1 MRKLK
6 NTIYYSFLA
15 AVLASGLV
23 AGELPSWQF
32 PQGLAQWSQARRLA
46 AVAEADCLRLELQDR
61 DSGLG
66 ISGISLTASEI
77 GGFAV
82 EYRAEGFTETTG
94 GQLYYATSEAP
105 NFTQEHALYVTSLV
119 QDGQWHTLKIMADGV
134 WRSAGTVT
142 AMRLDLVDQFPG
154 KLWVRCIYAL
164 PPEKSRTELRGIPEQ
179 VPVELGSAESNWV
192 TMLYDPKATR
202 FASPMTAPANGGFE
216 FVGECYLRKEFEVK
230 KEVKYAL
237 LLTSCDDRIVEAYL
251 NGNKIVAQWSPNW
264 KISTQAWLEP
274 KLFRTGRNVLC
285 LKYRNGGGLG
295 GVMTDLQIVDAD
307 DGFQVITSEDARGF
321 FGAEPP
327 SDWMKAEAKCDWPR
341 VEIRPGAPNPPWR
354 FTPEYRS
361 IDPKLPQ
368 VNVVIR
374 ERGLSEWVVD
384 FHCEPKYTE
393 NELFYL
399 LLRDKNNMLFGYKSG
414 TAEELGAEMLE
425 NGAYRIR
432 FDIRDC
438 GLQYG
443 GCSSTKVRWQ
453 FGVYGRRAAGMAEFT
468 EALGERPIP
477 GSEGWLQMERKPNGP
492 RIMLNGK
499 PFYMV
504 SLCIEHL
511 EVPTGM
517 EGEDSPFNV
526 VCTRAGGFMGDRSLW
541 WVGPNQYDFSVI
553 DRQLSF
559 CAEKYPNAWLGL
571 YIWCHPGRWY
581 AEMYPERLA
590 VQDDG
595 NVVEPRLAAG
605 CPVAFSNENF
615 RRDAERAVRAL
626 VRHCEFYFGARML
639 FYNLQGGITYEWQGW
654 NSHTKFFGDYAEE
667 SQRDFQRYAESHGRT
682 VAGVPSRQERET
694 GLPGGL
700 LRDPVRD
707 ATSILYER
715 FYSES
720 IAECIDRLAKV
731 VREETHGNRLVGAY
745 YGYHQEFANLGY
757 CVNGGGH
764 NDLHR
769 LLKSPNLDFFLS
781 PIDYRHRSIGAPS
794 SDMKPYGAI
803 RAAGKLSISEDDTRT
818 NRIAATN
825 FDQTVNMDQTLAVLK
840 RNHGVALTRGMP
852 LNHLPLVGGTELDA
866 PEIRELFGHSV
877 RAGQMMVEDNVSPK
891 AEIAVVLDE
900 ESLAYMVPTL
910 QQIYVPD
917 STRYHY
923 DPATGKLVDGMRG
936 VQPLTGELLG
946 DQQIALSQC
955 GAPVDWLMLQEPQS
969 LAGYKLVVFAGTILD
984 SPQLREALDVV
995 RSNGAIAVFLYGVGF
1010 MTDSGVDA
1018 ERMSELIGMNLV
1030 ETGGG
1035 NLQLALSNGGEAG
1048 LDYPVRPRFAV
1059 VDEAAEPLGRYVADK
1074 AVAVARKGNAIFY
1087 GGAALDAQWLRE
1099 VARWAGVHI
1108 YTETDDN
1115 FFAGGNFLCIHADS
1129 GGNKTICLPR
1139 RTDAVEIYTG
1149 EVLGRDTD
1157 CLEFPM
1163 KAFETKVIF
1172 LGEAEKIRARLGFK

>member
-1 MRKLK
+1 MRKLE
-6 NTIYYSFLA
+6 NAIYFSFLA
-15 AVLASGLV
+15 AIWALGLA
-23 AGELPSWQF
+23 AGELPSWEF
-32 PQGLAQWSQARRLA
+32 PQGAAQWSQARRLA
-46 AVAEADCLRLELQDR
+46 AFAEADCLRLELQDY

-66 ISGISLTASEI
+66 ISGISLTSGEI

-105 NFTQEHALYVTSLV
+105 DFSQARALHVTSLT
-119 QDGQWHTLKIMADGV
+119 QNDQWHTLKIMADGV

-154 KLWVRCIYAL
+154 TLWVRRIYAL
-164 PPEKSRTELRGIPEQ
+164 PPEKSRTELRGIPEE
-179 VPVELGSAESNWV
+179 VPVELGSVESIWV
-192 TMLYDPKATR
+192 PMPYDPKATR
-202 FASPMTAPANGGFE
+202 FVSPMTAPANGGFE
-216 FVGECYLRKEFEVK
+216 FVGECYLRTEFEVK
-230 KEVKYAL
+230 KEVKHAL
-237 LLTSCDDRIVEAYL
+237 LLTSCDDRMVEAYL
-251 NGNKIVAQWSPNW
+251 NGDKIVSQWSTNW
-264 KISTQAWLEP
+264 KISTQTWLDP
-274 KLFRTGRNVLC
+274 RLFRVGRNVLC

-295 GVMTDLQIVDAD
+295 GVMADLQIVDAD
-307 DGFQVITSEDARGF
+307 GGFQIVTPEDSRGF
-321 FGAEPP
+321 FGGEPP
-327 SDWMKAEAKCDWPR
+327 SDWMKAEVECNWPR
-341 VEIRPGAPNPPWR
+341 AETRPGAPNPPWR
-354 FTPEYRS
+354 FTPEYHS
-361 IDPKLPQ
+361 INPKLPQ
-368 VNVVIR
+368 VDVVVM
-374 ERGLSEWVVD
+374 ERGLSECVVD
-384 FHCEPKYTE
+384 FHCTPKYDE
-393 NELFYL
+393 NEVFYL
-399 LLRDKNNMLFGYKSG
+399 LLRDKNDTLCGYKSG
-414 TAEELGAEMLE
+414 TAAELGAERLE
-425 NGAYRIR
+425 SGAYRIR
-432 FDIRDC
+432 FDIRNF
-438 GLQYG
+438 GLRYG
-443 GCSSTKVRWQ
+443 GCSSAVRWQ
-453 FGVYGRRAAGMAEFT
+453 FGVYGRRATGGEFT
-468 EALGERPIP
+468 EAYGERPIP
-477 GSEGWLQMERKPNGP
+477 GSAGWLQLEKRPNEP
-492 RIMLNGK
+492 RIILNGK

-541 WVGPNQYDFSVI
+541 WVGPDQYDFSAV

-559 CAEKYPNAWLGL
+559 CAEMYPNAWLGL

-615 RRDAERAVRAL
+615 QRDAERAVRAL

-667 SQRDFQRYAESHGRT
+667 SQKDFQRYAAAHGRA
-682 VAGVPSRQERET
+682 VAGVPSRQEREA

-700 LRDPVRD
+700 FRDPVRD
-707 ATSILYER
+707 AISVLYER

-803 RAAGKLSISEDDTRT
+803 RAVGKLALSEDDTRT
-818 NRIAATN
+818 SCIAATN

-852 LNHLPLVGGTELDA
+852 LNHLPLVGGAELDA
-866 PEIRELFGHSV
+866 PEIRELFGHTV
-877 RAGQMMVEDNVSPK
+877 RAGQMMVENNVSPK

-900 ESLAYMVPTL
+900 EALAYMVPTL

-917 STRYHY
+917 PTRYHY
-923 DPATGKLVDGMRG
+923 DPATGKLADSMRG
-936 VQPLTGELLG
+936 VQPLTGELIG
-946 DQQIALSQC
+946 DQQIMLSQC
-955 GAPVDWLMLQEPQS
+955 GAPVDWLMLQDPQS
-969 LAGYKLVVFAGTILD
+969 LAGYKLVVFAGAFLD
-984 SPQLREALDVV
+984 SPQLCEALEVV
-995 RSNGAIAVFLYGVGF
+995 RSNGATAVFLYGVGF

-1018 ERMSELIGMNLV
+1018 ERMSELIGMKVV
-1030 ETGGG
+1030 ETDGGS
-1035 NLQLALSNGGEAG
+1035 LQLALSNGGEAG

-1059 VDEAAEPLGRYVADK
+1059 LDAAAEPLGHYVADK
-1074 AVAVARKGNAIFY
+1074 AVAVARKGNVIFY

-1099 VARWAGVHI
+1099 IARGAGVHI
-1108 YTETDDN
+1108 YMETDDN
-1115 FFAGGNFLCIHADS
+1115 FFAGGSFLCIHADS
-1129 GGNKTICLPR
+1129 VGIKTIRLPR
-1139 RTDAVEIYTG
+1139 RADAVEIYTG

-1163 KAFETKVIF
+1163 KAFETKVIL
-1172 LGEAEKIRARLGFK
+1172 LGDAEEILTRLGFK